1 MKKNITNLPI
11 KKTLKSMFMMAFIS
25 ASLLNAVSVQAA
37 YHIANESDYTNS
49 SGLISSRNTA
59 YRAIEKEEKQTIVD
73 ESKIKQVS
81 NLKIFYNGKEV
92 KLKDGVLNYSD
103 TTYLPF
109 RNFGELINAKVV
121 WLPEQGSAYKVA
133 EISINDKVLG
143 IPSQYRLAIKN
154 DSYTDRNGNIAYGGS
169 AEIIEIKSSNGTV
182 VPSIN
187 QNGRLY
193 LPMRFICEF
202 FGYNVDYTQNNSLTN
217 TNTIEIYQG
226 ERPALELNTQH
237 VNETKWRPVGVS
249 VGTEEQWEKFFTQKH
264 PVTNATAIKGVY
276 YMSTS
281 PKGNVFTPVF
291 DHNGD
296 GRIGN
301 TELLSPDANGNSI
314 LKNNTVSIEEFKT
327 LSDSDKSY
335 QSKQE
340 CINWYRN
347 SVINTKPT
355 TQGKEDGER
364 SADKLWVWDSQL
376 KQWVAGSGIN
386 GKGTTEV
393 WQAKGIMGIL
403 TSGDTFVR

>member
-1 MKKNITNLPI
+1 MIR
-11 KKTLKSMFMMAFIS
+11 
-25 ASLLNAVSVQAA
+25 
-37 YHIANESDYTNS
+37 
-49 SGLISSRNTA
+49 SRNVA
-59 YRAIEKEEKQTIVD
+59 YQAIEKEERQTIVD
-73 ESKIKQVS
+73 ENKIAKVS

-92 KLKDGVLNYSD
+92 QLKDGVLNYAGS
-103 TTYLPF
+103 TYLPF

-121 WLPEQGSAYKVA
+121 WLPEQGSTYKVA

-143 IPSQYRLAIKN
+143 IPSQYRFAIKN
-154 DSYTDRNGNIAYGGS
+154 DSYTDRNGNIAYGTG
-169 AEIIEIKSSNGTV
+169 AEIEEIKSSNGTV

-202 FGYNVDYTQNNSLTN
+202 FGYNVEYTQNNSLTN

-226 ERPALELNTQH
+226 ERPELQLNTQY
-237 VNETKWRPVGVS
+237 VKETKWRPVGVT

-264 PVTNATAIKGVY
+264 PVTGATAIKGVY
-276 YMSTS
+276 YMETS

-301 TELLSPDANGNSI
+301 TEDLDTDANGNFI
-314 LKNNTVSIEEFKT
+314 LKNNTIGIEEFKT
-327 LSDSDKSY
+327 FSYSDKAF
-335 QSKQE
+335 QDKQE

-347 SVINTKPT
+347 SVIKTKPT
-355 TQGKEDGER
+355 TPGKEDGER
-364 SADKLWVWDSQL
+364 SSDKLWVWDSQL
-376 KQWVAGSGIN
+376 KQWVGGSGIN

-393 WQAKGIMGIL
+393 WQVRGRYAI
-403 TSGDTFVR
+403 TTNGDDYID